1 MRDCGA
7 WRVIDLGEITD
18 DGVRQMT
25 PQDLLAVRALIVE
38 AGAVNCRSNR
48 LAQAMVDELELPE
61 TVVKVIITMLADTP
75 SAVNHD
81 IASDEARS
89 ESLPTNPH
97 TNPESLDGP
106 LLREAEAMP
115 AADPV
120 LGPTD
125 KHAGRDP
132 KRSRQPRTESIE
144 TTLARFDLRLLETR
158 AGWAVVHHR
167 TVIGH
172 FELKA
177 EAVHRGLNHA
187 LSQLRE
193 GSFL

>member
-1 MRDCGA
+1 
-7 WRVIDLGEITD
+7 VIDLGEITD

-25 PQDLLAVRALIVE
+25 PQDVLDVRALIVE

-48 LAQAMVDELELPE
+48 LAQAMVDELELPD
-61 TVVKVIITMLADTP
+61 TVLVVKVICLVADTP
-75 SAVNHD
+75 SAVKRD
-81 IASDEARS
+81 IASSAASS
-89 ESLPTNPH
+89 ESVPTKPH

-120 LGPTD
+120 LSPTD

-132 KRSRQPRTESIE
+132 RRSRPPKEETVES
-144 TTLARFDLRLLETR
+144 TLGRFDLRLIETR
-158 AGWAVVHHR
+158 TGWAAIHGVK
-167 TVIGH
+167 VIGH
-172 FELKA
+172 YSLKA
-177 EAVHRGLNHA
+177 EATHCALNHA

-193 GSFL
+193 GTFL